1 MAHSK
6 QRTTCSYN
14 QLWKTLWP
22 WGFQCVLQ
30 EDQLR
35 RWRPQDIGV
44 ETPHRLGACLMLN
57 DSMLNFWCF
66 RISMSPIIIYTYY
79 IIHSYIKVSVEI
91 RRYIVEIEGPLSRK
105 RVDFEQSA
113 KWTVLSSLRWVAP
126 LPCLSRKLSLF
137 NSNATSTNATLNTL
151 KQSLGNSPNSTNL
164 IQKNKLPWL
173 ERSSLYPP
181 EGSQN
186 FAARISDKHHF

>member
-1 MAHSK
+1 MFLNAILYGPLEATDNLQLQSALVNASALRLSVRSSGRPASSMK
-6 QRTTCSYN
+6 TT
-14 QLWKTLWP
+14 
-22 WGFQCVLQ
+22 G
-30 EDQLR
+30 
-35 RWRPQDIGV
+35 
-44 ETPHRLGACLMLN
+44 HRSWDSSQAWSMLN
-57 DSMLNFWCF
+57 GSMLNFWCF

-105 RVDFEQSA
+105 CVDFEQSA

-151 KQSLGNSPNSTNL
+151 KQSLGNSPNSTDL
-164 IQKNKLPWL
+164 IQ
-173 ERSSLYPP
+173 
-181 EGSQN
+181 
-186 FAARISDKHHF
+186 